1 MDSESETVSSKSKPC
16 TAAPSP
22 KVSAGQGLQT
32 RTLKMCHVSYIHI
45 YIHMYTYCIY
55 AYCIYTYCIFVD
67 VCSYVG
73 MCMCVCVCMYVCMY
87 VWMYGCMDVC
97 MHACMHACIHVCM
110 HALIPLSMCAKYYSH
125 RILNIRTV
133 FELGDLRETHSF
145 PYQRPLCPQRH
156 STLEP
161 ENSF

>member
-1 MDSESETVSSKSKPC
+1 
-16 TAAPSP
+16 
-22 KVSAGQGLQT
+22 
-32 RTLKMCHVSYIHI
+32 
-45 YIHMYTYCIY
+45 MYV
-55 AYCIYTYCIFVD
+55 AMSV
-67 VCSYVG
+67 
-73 MCMCVCVCMYVCMY
+73 CVCVCVYVCMYVCMY

-161 ENSF
+161 ENSFWLRELSWVAISRRDMCNIYILYIPIKTDTFLHTLLWALWVFSFRRKP